1 MIRNSLRR
9 EVEFSHVNNIVIK
22 SINNYIEVAETHEYN
37 MDKTGCYCRG
47 TTSLLRLNRILKNYT
62 FTRAFDR

>member
-22 SINNYIEVAETHEYN
+22 SINNYIEVAETHE
-37 MDKTGCYCRG
+37 
-47 TTSLLRLNRILKNYT
+47 
-62 FTRAFDR
+62 